1 MEVTSSADILFVLA
15 RGQQVGQI
23 RRSLWTTAI
32 QLIDNITEAVENPVN
47 IAERDG
53 VETSVAKRRAA
64 WDGVLNA
71 TSKIAAGCEMLAQLE
86 SSGVHAK
93 TLRGEVAAAA
103 KQLTDLAGANVPDAL
118 LPDVLRDQLQAI
130 LGGDSNPNRF
140 ARNLLGLTRPENG
153 EEIGQSLNWFN
164 QLRLHALNAQLL
176 SEISGASL
184 AIVALPEAELEPRC
198 AEMASRARLLRD
210 AALDGARAIRND
222 GPTATAALTL
232 WGAIYD
238 YESWLIDTGMAQMA
252 QIAAAATAR
261 VSADDADA
269 LRWAREAG
277 QAYDALREG
286 LAYDAGLRALLL
298 SYALLDGRQLERFA
312 AASRLPLG
320 SATLDL
326 PRSSPA
332 EAAAAA
338 EGTLVEVDG
347 LVESFES
354 RVGGPSNRSVL
365 TIGGGALTILIPHV
379 AADSFGITK
388 GVWLQVRGK
397 AFPNGKD
404 GITGPVVMAGRIAGA
419 DTARASFTDALIHA
433 GSAYFQRRPSDLDLV
448 AGRVAGAQA
457 TLNEIGMRE

>member
-1 MEVTSSADILFVLA
+1 MDITSSADILFMLS

-23 RRSLWTTAI
+23 RRSFWTTAV
-32 QLIDNITEAVENPVN
+32 QLIHSITEAVADPVK

-53 VETSVAKRRAA
+53 VVTSLSKRRAA

-71 TSKIAAGCEMLAQLE
+71 TTKIAAGCEALVQLE

-93 TLRGEVAAAA
+93 ALRGEVAAAA
-103 KQLTDLAGANVPDAL
+103 AQLTDLASADVPDAL
-118 LPDVLRDQLQAI
+118 LPDVLRTQLQAI
-130 LGGDSNPNRF
+130 LGGQTNPDRF
-140 ARNLLGLTRPENG
+140 ARDLLGLTRPDSG
-153 EEIGQSLNWFN
+153 DEIGNSLAWFN
-164 QLRLHALNAQLL
+164 ELRLHALNAQLL
-176 SEISGASL
+176 SEISGANP
-184 AIVALPEAELEPRC
+184 AIDAFPEAGLAPQC
-198 AEMASRARLLRD
+198 AEMSSRARVLRD
-210 AALDGARAIRND
+210 AALDGAKAILRD
-222 GPTATAALTL
+222 GANAASALTL

-238 YESWLIDTGMAQMA
+238 FESWLTGTGITKMAQMA
-252 QIAAAATAR
+252 SAATAR
-261 VSADDADA
+261 VIADDADA
-269 LRWAREAG
+269 LQWARETG
-277 QAYDALREG
+277 QAYHALRGG

-298 SYALLDGRQLERFA
+298 SYALLDRRQLERFA

-354 RVGGPSNRSVL
+354 QVGGPSNRSLL
-365 TIGGGALTILIPHV
+365 TMGGGALTVLIPHV
-379 AADSFGITK
+379 AADSFGIAK

-404 GITGPVVMAGRIAGA
+404 GIAGPVVMAGRIAGA
-419 DTARASFTDALIHA
+419 DAARASFTDALIHA
-433 GSAYFQRRPSDLDLV
+433 GRAYFDTRPSDLDLV
-448 AGRVAGAQA
+448 AGRVAGARA